1 MILCILNPCLISFPR
16 NFQKF
21 NSKNQQKIRNTRK
34 NYCIRTST
42 RDMWFTLALCIPFEW
57 VYTNFSVTI
66 SDERIS
72 WNGHK
77 QISEYIQMPHY
88 VPNKYLNI
96 FKCNIFTKRTSE
108 YICTLEIARIHI
120 RIICASDFITI
131 FVLITDWRNFWKG
144 LTHASSK

>member
-1 MILCILNPCLISFPR
+1 MILCILNPCLIAFPR

-21 NSKNQQKIRNTRK
+21 NSKNQPKIRNTRK

-72 WNGHK
+72 GNGHER
-77 QISEYIQMPHY
+77 ISEYIQMPHY
-88 VPNKYLNI
+88 VPNEYLNI
-96 FKCNIFTKRTSE
+96 FGFHISTERIFE
-108 YICTLEIARIHI
+108 YIRTREIARIQY
-120 RIICASDFITI
+120 
-131 FVLITDWRNFWKG
+131 K
-144 LTHASSK
+144 